1 MNDSLRVIHV
11 GNFSLR
17 RYGEVYYAVERKLS
31 NGFVREGHFVYDF
44 SDRDTARMETLLR
57 SKRFGRK
64 ALNKALLR
72 AVDNVRPH
80 LLLLGHTELFDEA
93 ILDEARRL
101 SPGLRIAQWNVDPI
115 WGAAID
121 RHLRQRLPH
130 VDAFFCT
137 TAGSW
142 MDPWRD
148 LGARVHY
155 LPNPVDPSVEVLR
168 NDENPELPLD
178 LVYCGHDHKDDARQA
193 FLQGLKTRAADAGIA
208 FRHCGCLGAPS
219 VFGQRYL
226 DILAQARMGLNYSR
240 SNEMPYY
247 SSDRIGQ
254 LTGNGL
260 LTFTQETPGLR
271 QLFSEEEMVY
281 FDDLD
286 DLMDKLAYYKAHDDE
301 AREIARRG
309 RERAHRSY
317 NARRVA
323 RFISEISFG
332 WGAREDYEWAEA

>member
-1 MNDSLRVIHV
+1 MGPLRVIHV

-31 NGFVREGHFVYDF
+31 NGFIREGHFVYDF
-44 SDRDTARMETLLR
+44 SDRDTARMESLLR

-64 ALNKALLR
+64 ALNRVLLQT
-72 AVDNVRPH
+72 VDNVQPH

-93 ILDEARRL
+93 SLDEARKL
-101 SPGLRIAQWNVDPI
+101 APGLRIAQWNVDPI
-115 WGAAID
+115 WGEAID

-148 LGARVHY
+148 LGAKVHY

-168 NDENPELPLD
+168 NDEQENLPLD
-178 LVYCGHDHKDDARQA
+178 LVYCGHDYKDDERQA
-193 FLQGLKTRAADAGIA
+193 FLQGLKARSDDGSIA

-219 VFGQRYL
+219 VFGYRYL
-226 DILAQARMGLNYSR
+226 DTLAQARMGLNFSR
-240 SNEMPYY
+240 SNQMPFY

-260 LTFTQETPGLR
+260 LTLCQETPGLR
-271 QLFSEEEMVY
+271 ELFSDEEMIY
-281 FDDLD
+281 FTDLNE
-286 DLMDKLAYYKAHDDE
+286 LMAKLAYYKAHDDQ
-301 AREIARRG
+301 ARQIARRG

-317 NARRVA
+317 HSGRIA
-323 RFISEISFG
+323 RFIIETSFDQPLSEG
-332 WGAREDYEWAEA
+332 YEWAEA